1 MSATESRRDL
11 RGQQSGQSETRILLL
26 YLGRR
31 GAMSRFTF
39 EAMQAA
45 ASVPGVQAS
54 VCISKQNESLELYA
68 EFGPDLISVDTFGS
82 HVGAVL
88 SAWRIPLIGRRLAAE
103 IKSRRISAV
112 IDLMPHVWSAALAR
126 YIRRAGAKY
135 LAVAHDAEAHPG
147 DSTSLVKGVTDL
159 ALRQADFVVTLSESV
174 ANELRASR
182 RIEEQR
188 LVTLFLPVLSY
199 RSPSE
204 LTRRQEDQPLR
215 LLFFGRI
222 MPYKGLSL
230 FAEMVEILRG
240 RGHRIEAG
248 VFGEGDIGPEAP
260 RLVKIGAEVV
270 NRWLSDEEIGSALA
284 RYDVVVVSH
293 VEASQ
298 SGVIAAA
305 FGAGLPV
312 VATPVGG
319 LPEQVTHGVNG
330 LVATE
335 TSAQALA
342 AAIERIVL
350 EKGLYGVL
358 CAGVRKQLDERS
370 MQRFVAECAR
380 VASD

>member
-1 MSATESRRDL
+1 MGATESKQDL
-11 RGQQSGQSETRILLL
+11 RSHQSEQSETCILLL

-31 GAMSRFTF
+31 GAMSRFTL
-39 EAMQAA
+39 EALRAVT
-45 ASVPGVQAS
+45 SVPGVRAS
-54 VCISKQNESLELYA
+54 VCISKQNESSELYA
-68 EFGPDLISVDTFGS
+68 EFEPDLISVDTFGS
-82 HVGAVL
+82 NIGAVL

-103 IKSRRISAV
+103 IASRRISVV

-126 YIRRAGAKY
+126 YIRGAGAKY

-147 DSTSLVKGVTDL
+147 DSTSLVMGVTDL
-159 ALRQADFVVTLSESV
+159 ALRQADTVITLSESV

-182 RIEEQR
+182 KVEGQR

-199 RSPSE
+199 RSPTASM
-204 LTRRQEDQPLR
+204 LRQQDQPLR

-248 VFGEGDIGPEAP
+248 VFGEGDIGAEAP
-260 RLVKIGAEVV
+260 RLAKIGAELV

-284 RYDVVVVSH
+284 RYNVVVVSH

-298 SGVIAAA
+298 SGVVAAA

-319 LPEQVTHGVNG
+319 LPEQVTHGVDG

-342 AAIERIVL
+342 AAIERIIL
-350 EKGLYGVL
+350 EKGLYDVL

>member
-1 MSATESRRDL
+1 MSASESRRDL
-11 RGQQSGQSETRILLL
+11 RGQQSGRSETRILLL

-45 ASVPGVQAS
+45 ASTPGMRAS
-54 VCISKQNESLELYA
+54 VCISKQNESSELYA

-103 IKSRRISAV
+103 IKSRRISVV

-126 YIRRAGAKY
+126 YIRRADAKY

-147 DSTSLVKGVTDL
+147 DSTSLVKSVTDL

-182 RIEEQR
+182 RIQGQR

-204 LTRRQEDQPLR
+204 LTPRREDQPLR
-215 LLFFGRI
+215 LLFLGRI
-222 MPYKGLSL
+222 MPYKGLTL
-230 FAEMVEILRG
+230 FAEMLEILRG

-248 VFGEGDIGPEAP
+248 VFGEGDLGAEAP
-260 RLVKIGAEVV
+260 RLAKIGAEVV

-319 LPEQVTHGVNG
+319 LPEQVAHGVNG
-330 LVATE
+330 LVAAE
-335 TSAQALA
+335 ASAQALA

-350 EKGLYGVL
+350 EKGLYDVL

>member
-1 MSATESRRDL
+1 MGATESKRDL
-11 RGQQSGQSETRILLL
+11 RSRQSEQSETRILLL

-39 EAMQAA
+39 EALQAA
-45 ASVPGVQAS
+45 ASVPGVRAS
-54 VCISKQNESLELYA
+54 ACISKQNESSELYA
-68 EFGPDLISVDTFGS
+68 EFGSDLISVDTFGS
-82 HVGAVL
+82 HIGAVL

-103 IKSRRISAV
+103 IASRRISAV

-126 YIRRAGAKY
+126 YIHGAGARY
-135 LAVAHDAEAHPG
+135 LAIAHDAAAHPG
-147 DSTSLVKGVTDL
+147 DSTSLVKGITDL
-159 ALRQADFVVTLSESV
+159 ALRQADSVITLSASV

-182 RIEEQR
+182 KIEDRR
-188 LVTLFLPVLSY
+188 LFTLFLPILSY
-199 RSPSE
+199 RSPGE
-204 LTRRQEDQPLR
+204 PMPRQQDQPLR
-215 LLFFGRI
+215 LLFLGRI

-230 FAEMVEILRG
+230 FVEMVEILRG
-240 RGHRIEAG
+240 RGHRVEAG
-248 VFGEGDIGPEAP
+248 VFGEGEIGPEAP
-260 RLVKIGAEVV
+260 RLAKIGTELV

-298 SGVIAAA
+298 SGVVAAA

-319 LPEQVTHGVNG
+319 LPEQVTHGVDG
-330 LVATE
+330 LVAAE
-335 TSAQALA
+335 ASAQALA

-350 EKGLYGVL
+350 ETGLYDGL